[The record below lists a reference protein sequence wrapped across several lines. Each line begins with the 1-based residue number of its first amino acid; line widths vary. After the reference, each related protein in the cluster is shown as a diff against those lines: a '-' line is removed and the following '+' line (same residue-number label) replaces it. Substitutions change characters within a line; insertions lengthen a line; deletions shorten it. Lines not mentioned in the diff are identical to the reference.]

1 MDDWEAFR
9 ERSIRPLPSCVRSNP
24 LRISPDDLAKRLRR
38 RQSLDPGPVPW
49 FPGAFRLPP
58 EFRPGSTFEYVAGLY
73 AVQEEIS
80 LLPVALLGLAPRQRV
95 LDLCAAPGSKTS
107 AISAA
112 LGETGTVV
120 ANDRDYGRL
129 TMVRGNLDRLG
140 AVNVSVTRRD
150 AANYPPEAGLFDRV
164 LADVPCTCEGTS
176 RKNPEVLTR
185 TWDASGRE
193 KIQGVQRAILKKALL
208 LCRPGGR
215 VVYATCTYAPE
226 ENEEVLDS
234 VLREMGEGTF
244 RIRPVDLPGLRTT
257 PGLTCW
263 ENRRFHPSLEHA
275 ARIWPHHND
284 TGGFFVAVLDVEEAT
299 GGRAEREETSYLEPE
314 PVDFETWLRPLVDRF
329 GLAEDTFEGFRVFRA
344 HRDRLGMMP
353 EDHRPPAYPE
363 PEVLGMTF
371 LHTDMAVPKP
381 THEASQWLTTRA
393 TRNRIL
399 LDEEQTGAYLRRESF
414 PIDAAQEADLTGR
427 GYVLLEHDGIP
438 LGMGFFKE
446 GAVRSYLPKRLRL
459 VDGV

>member
-9 ERSIRPLPSCVRSNP
+9 ERSLRPLPACVRSNP
-24 LRISPDDLAKRLRR
+24 LRISPDDLAARLRHHG
-38 RQSLDPGPVPW
+38 LDPEPVPW
-49 FPGAFRLPP
+49 FSGAFRLPP
-58 EFRPGSTFEYVAGLY
+58 DFRPGSTFEYVTGLY

-80 LLPVALLGLAPRQRV
+80 LLPAALLDLAPGQRV

-150 AANYPPEAGLFDRV
+150 AANYPPEAGLFDRI

-176 RKNPEVLTR
+176 RKNPEVLRR
-185 TWDASGRE
+185 TWNGSGRE
-193 KIQGVQRAILKKALL
+193 KIQGVQQAILKKALL

-226 ENEEVLDS
+226 ENEAVVDS

-244 RIRPVDLPGLRTT
+244 RICPVDLPDLRTT
-257 PGLTCW
+257 PGLTSW
-263 ENRRFHPSLEHA
+263 DGRGFHPTLENA

-299 GGRAEREETSYLEPE
+299 GGRAEREEPPRLVPE
-314 PVDFETWLRPLVDRF
+314 PVDFDVWIRPLVERF
-329 GLAEDTFEGFRVFRA
+329 GLPPATFGHLRVFRA
-344 HRDRLGMMP
+344 HRDRLGVMP
-353 EDHRPPAYPE
+353 RDHAPPSKPE

-381 THEASQWLTTRA
+381 THEASQWLTSRA
-393 TRNRIL
+393 TKNRQEL
-399 LDEEQTGAYLRRESF
+399 SAEQAGAYLRRETF
-414 PIDAAQEADLTGR
+414 PLEAEQGSQVTR

-438 LGMGFFKE
+438 LGLGFFKE
-446 GAVRSYLPKRLRL
+446 GTVRSLLPKRLRL
-459 VDGV
+459 VKGV